1 MAEPIIVATGNGYQG
16 CTAFDGFTVI
26 AEPLP
31 TRESRS
37 FPRRDGAP
45 GVTYASHSIKLAKR
59 NDYWNRDRDLFILL
73 EHGGGR
79 RVIRYSPCY
88 DNGAA
93 EAALLALPE
102 AVLYSVLYGIATG
115 AEQADRYARQETA
128 QEYAQAFIE
137 GRLKKSRPRQGRR
150 TVSIEPKAATPSEEV

>member
-1 MAEPIIVATGNGYQG
+1 MSEPIIVARGNGYEG
-16 CTAFDGFTVI
+16 CTAFDGYRVL

-31 TRESRS
+31 TRDARV
-37 FPRRDGAP
+37 FDRPDGRP

-59 NDYWNRDRDLFILL
+59 EGGYHERDLFILL

-79 RVIRYSPCY
+79 RVIRFSPCY

-102 AVLYSVLYGIATG
+102 AVLYSILYGIATG
-115 AEQADRYARQETA
+115 AEQADRFARDQTSRDYAS
-128 QEYAQAFIE
+128 AFIE
-137 GRLKKSRPRQGRR
+137 GRLRKSRPRQGRR
-150 TVSIEPKAATPSEEV
+150 YVTIEPAAAHA